1 MMRRALGVMA
11 LAVVFAGCGD
21 DDTVGDDETFSTS
34 LEGTEGWE
42 QLSGSATVRWV
53 EGTTGFLAN
62 IEIEGDEPDQ
72 VRPWHV
78 HFGTCETGGA
88 IVGPPGDYPA
98 LETDGSGRADANAT
112 VDAELDR
119 DADYHVN
126 VHLSEDDL
134 DTIIA
139 CGDLEEDEP
148 IVEF

>member
-1 MMRRALGVMA
+1 MMRKAFGVMA
-11 LAVVFAGCGD
+11 LAAVLAGCGD
-21 DDTVGDDETFSTS
+21 DDTVGDDERSSAS

-62 IEIEGDEPDQ
+62 IELEGDEPDQ

-78 HFGTCETGGA
+78 HFGTCESGGA
-88 IVGPPGDYPA
+88 IVGPPDDYPP
-98 LETDGSGRADANAT
+98 LEIDGNGSAEADAT

-119 DADYHVN
+119 DEDYHVN
-126 VHLSEDDL
+126 VHLSEEDL

-148 IVEF
+148 VVEF